1 MPDSKAQVRAAH
13 AAMNGTSTIGMDKDF
28 AREVV
33 ASMHGKKMSSLP
45 ERKGPR
51 KVPKR
56 RRKT

>member
-13 AAMNGTSTIGMDKDF
+13 AAIAGNSMIGMDPDF

-33 ASMHGKKMSSLP
+33 SQMHGRKMSSLP
-45 ERKGPR
+45 ERKGPM

-56 RRKT
+56 KKKR